1 MVRQLPEVRSPED
14 PSGSRVLDVE
24 EGSGRDYYLLAV
36 CLIGILAVWIRP
48 LASSL
53 WLDETGTFM
62 VIRGSLNDVIH
73 QGLEFQGQFPLYH
86 VFLWSWSKLAG
97 TSEIALRLPSL
108 FGALLAAWLC
118 YRLALRLFADVNI
131 ARLAG
136 YIFVLLPPVAFAAA
150 DARPYALALAAL
162 LGATLVLFRWM
173 ESERLRDGILYVGL
187 VALTLYLDYMFALA
201 LIPHALIAY
210 RHVRQKG
217 RRGAVAVAGA
227 TGAIVLL
234 MLPTVPHFIDVIG
247 RRDAY
252 SLHTFGTVAD
262 LLAWWIPPIL
272 VASYLVGSYLH
283 LPDDPSAPKTDR
295 LPRDLLQFLCLWLF
309 LPPLMLYRGR
319 ARERYRH
326 VRRALF
332 PANGACVG
340 AARSLGLCAAL
351 DQAATDRPRR
361 PGDTLRPQRLGSFPR
376 GFGLAGRRSGGQR
389 PLRRPA
395 DTCLRV
401 LGFL

>member
-1 MVRQLPEVRSPED
+1 MVWKVGSKRSTGALWGRSSWFGSYPKCD
-14 PSGSRVLDVE
+14 RLRTPSGSRVFDVE

-48 LASSL
+48 LFASSL

-118 YRLALRLFADVNI
+118 YRLALGLFADVNI

-217 RRGAVAVAGA
+217 RRGAVAVAAA

-247 RRDAY
+247 RRDACY
-252 SLHTFGTVAD
+252 SPPHVRNRRRSAGVVDSSDPRRVLPGR
-262 LLAWWIPPIL
+262 LIPP
-272 VASYLVGSYLH
+272 
-283 LPDDPSAPKTDR
+283 
-295 LPRDLLQFLCLWLF
+295 
-309 LPPLMLYRGR
+309 
-319 ARERYRH
+319 
-326 VRRALF
+326 
-332 PANGACVG
+332 PAG
-340 AARSLGLCAAL
+340 
-351 DQAATDRPRR
+351 
-361 PGDTLRPQRLGSFPR
+361 
-376 GFGLAGRRSGGQR
+376 
-389 PLRRPA
+389 
-395 DTCLRV
+395 
-401 LGFL
+401 